1 VSLTISSR
9 VAFSL
14 SSYLDLNDLHSL
26 SLTCRSIH
34 SSLTQYAKRLK
45 SNSLKC
51 AFDSQP
57 LLSELIALQLSSSA
71 IDSDSQIALTGA
83 DRTEASLT
91 TPQFLQ
97 SLYSSRGPGCS
108 SSKISACARDL
119 VAECRKCGTPVCRN
133 CTAKAPS
140 DRYLKERH
148 RRLCQKCLKAPL
160 AAHLE
165 PLNQVEDDILHDTPP
180 MSSASSTRSARSTS
194 EASSQSLP
202 DPAETTRTSATT
214 FTSAAFLREP
224 CTCHSRG
231 VYLCQWCGHNL
242 RASDTTYKRV
252 WTWRS
257 RYSTHIGGGL
267 GTGLGVG
274 DQGQKCGRGEQCL
287 ETGAGSISW
296 VEIDCSEGHGS
307 EHSHE
312 HDSVSISRAGTPT
325 LEGSSAGP
333 ANNRPGY
340 LQQEVE
346 GIGGVVKKKVRKKI
360 KVGATVYEFED
371 ERKDPRKYLE
381 REASGKE
388 RSWCGWCGR
397 VCPGEEDRDGSP

>member
-1 VSLTISSR
+1 MSLTISSR

-34 SSLTQYAKRLK
+34 SSFTQYAKRLK

-71 IDSDSQIALTGA
+71 INSDSQIALTGA

-91 TPQFLQ
+91 RPQFFQ

-133 CTAKAPS
+133 CIAKAPS

-165 PLNQVEDDILHDTPP
+165 PLKQVEDDVLHDTPP

-194 EASSQSLP
+194 EASSQSLRILQKQQEP
-202 DPAETTRTSATT
+202 LRPPSLRPLSFVSHVRVTVVVCTYASGVVTIFAPATPPTRGCGPGDLAIQHILEAGSGQAWVLVIKDR
-214 FTSAAFLREP
+214 SVVVVNNV
-224 CTCHSRG
+224 SR
-231 VYLCQWCGHNL
+231 L
-242 RASDTTYKRV
+242 A
-252 WTWRS
+252 
-257 RYSTHIGGGL
+257 
-267 GTGLGVG
+267 LGVS
-274 DQGQKCGRGEQCL
+274 
-287 ETGAGSISW
+287 AGSKLIALKVMARNTVTS
-296 VEIDCSEGHGS
+296 
-307 EHSHE
+307 
-312 HDSVSISRAGTPT
+312 TT
-325 LEGSSAGP
+325 LS
-333 ANNRPGY
+333 
-340 LQQEVE
+340 Q
-346 GIGGVVKKKVRKKI
+346 
-360 KVGATVYEFED
+360 
-371 ERKDPRKYLE
+371 
-381 REASGKE
+381 
-388 RSWCGWCGR
+388 
-397 VCPGEEDRDGSP
+397 